1 MLNSDENYLSSGR
14 VTLGN
19 RPPKP
24 ETGLNPN
31 RSSQDRAPPPAMN
44 SSALVLLGA
53 FDVLIVFIQTQRQ
66 IFDNCVNTEATIQT
80 LHRIKNEYAEQLLAF
95 TRAQAHASEAF
106 RSTLDQLLA
115 ALPQGSDLEPVLR
128 SLQLTLFAFMGS
140 GPTP

>member
-1 MLNSDENYLSSGR
+1 
-14 VTLGN
+14 
-19 RPPKP
+19 
-24 ETGLNPN
+24 
-31 RSSQDRAPPPAMN
+31 MN

-53 FDVLIVFIQTQRQ
+53 FDVLIVLIQTQRQ

-140 GPTP
+140 GPTPPWPSSSSSSSPLGFDQGGFASHFASLLRQAVEQRPSAR